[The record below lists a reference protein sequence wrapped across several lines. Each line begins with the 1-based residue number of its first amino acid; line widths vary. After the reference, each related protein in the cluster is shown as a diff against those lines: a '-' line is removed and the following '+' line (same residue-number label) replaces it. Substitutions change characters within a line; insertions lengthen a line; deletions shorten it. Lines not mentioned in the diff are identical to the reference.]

1 MVFNSEITSS
11 GNTIFIFIAEAG
23 FHLGVCG
30 KGLIISLLLAIFL
43 IIQKRLFIPF
53 DCTSI

>member
-1 MVFNSEITSS
+1 MVLNSEITSS
-11 GNTIFIFIAEAG
+11 GNTIFISRAKAG

-43 IIQKRLFIPF
+43 VIQKRLFIPF